1 MGGEAGT
8 GAEVTELVAVEVV
21 VDAVEVEDK
30 VVDVVVSLKVV
41 VVTIIVLVVD
51 KDEVEV
57 DGMSVPEVDC
67 VGVVWVVWVVVA
79 VDTTVTKG
87 AVVVVF

>member
-21 VDAVEVEDK
+21 VDTVEVEDK

-41 VVTIIVLVVD
+41 VDDIVVVVD
-51 KDEVEV
+51 DMDEVEV
-57 DGMSVPEVDC
+57 DGMSVPDVDC
-67 VGVVWVVWVVVA
+67 VGVVWVVVA

-87 AVVVVF
+87 AVVVVL

>member
-21 VDAVEVEDK
+21 VDTVEVEDK

-41 VVTIIVLVVD
+41 VVAVVVLVAS
-51 KDEVEV
+51 DEVEV
-57 DGMSVPEVDC
+57 DGMSVPDVDC
-67 VGVVWVVWVVVA
+67 LGVVWVVVA
-79 VDTTVTKG
+79 VTKG
-87 AVVVVF
+87 AVVVVL

>member
-21 VDAVEVEDK
+21 VDTVEVEDN

-41 VVTIIVLVVD
+41 VVDIVVLVAS
-51 KDEVEV
+51 DEVEV
-57 DGMSVPEVDC
+57 DGMSVPDVDC
-67 VGVVWVVWVVVA
+67 VGVVWVVVA
-79 VDTTVTKG
+79 VDTTVTKA
-87 AVVVVF
+87 AVVVVL

>member
-21 VDAVEVEDK
+21 VDTVEVEEE

-41 VVTIIVLVVD
+41 VVAIVVLVVAS
-51 KDEVEV
+51 DEVEV
-57 DGMSVPEVDC
+57 DGMSVPDVDC
-67 VGVVWVVWVVVA
+67 VGVVWVVVA

-87 AVVVVF
+87 AVVVVL

>member
-21 VDAVEVEDK
+21 VDTVEVEDN

-41 VVTIIVLVVD
+41 VVAIVVLVVGS
-51 KDEVEV
+51 DEVEV
-57 DGMSVPEVDC
+57 DGMSVPDVDC
-67 VGVVWVVWVVVA
+67 VGVVWVVVA

-87 AVVVVF
+87 AVVVVL

>member
-21 VDAVEVEDK
+21 VDTVEVEDN

-41 VVTIIVLVVD
+41 VVGIVVLVVAS
-51 KDEVEV
+51 DEVEV
-57 DGMSVPEVDC
+57 DGMSVADVDC
-67 VGVVWVVWVVVA
+67 VGFVVAVVA
-79 VDTTVTKG
+79 VDTTVTEA
-87 AVVVVF
+87 AVVVVP

>member
-21 VDAVEVEDK
+21 VDTVEGEDM
-30 VVDVVVSLKVV
+30 VADVVVSLKVV
-41 VVTIIVLVVD
+41 VVDIVVVVD
-51 KDEVEV
+51 DMDEVEV
-57 DGMSVPEVDC
+57 DGMSVPDVDC
-67 VGVVWVVWVVVA
+67 VGVVWVVVA

-87 AVVVVF
+87 AVVVVL

>member
-21 VDAVEVEDK
+21 VDTVEVEDN

-41 VVTIIVLVVD
+41 VVGIVVLVVAS
-51 KDEVEV
+51 DEVEV
-57 DGMSVPEVDC
+57 DGMSVPDVDC
-67 VGVVWVVWVVVA
+67 VGVVVAVVAVVA

-87 AVVVVF
+87 AAVVVP

>member
-21 VDAVEVEDK
+21 VDTVEVEEE

-51 KDEVEV
+51 MDEVEV
-57 DGMSVPEVDC
+57 DGMSVPEVDF
-67 VGVVWVVWVVVA
+67 VGVWVVWVVVA

-87 AVVVVF
+87 AVVVVL

>member
-1 MGGEAGT
+1 MGGEPGT

-21 VDAVEVEDK
+21 VDTVEVEDK

-41 VVTIIVLVVD
+41 VDDIVVVVD
-51 KDEVEV
+51 DMDEVEV
-57 DGMSVPEVDC
+57 DGMSVPDVVC
-67 VGVVWVVWVVVA
+67 VGVVWVVVA

-87 AVVVVF
+87 AVVVVL